1 MATFEQFA
9 ELEIKAGRIIKAEA
23 FPRARKPAYKVWV
36 DFGEKVGIK
45 QTSAQITDIYKL
57 EDLPGRRVLG
67 LVNIGTRN
75 IAGFVSEFLLLGFH
89 DDQGRVHLATYEDEQ
104 VVGATLN

>member
-9 ELEIKAGRIIKAEA
+9 ELEIRAGKIIKAEA

-36 DFGEKVGIK
+36 DFGDKVGTK
-45 QTSAQITDIYKL
+45 QTSAQITDLYSL

-75 IAGFVSEFLLLGFH
+75 IAGYVSEFLLLGFH
-89 DDQGRVHLATYEDEQ
+89 DDEGRVHLATYEDDG
-104 VVGATLN
+104 VKGSLLN